1 MSTRLRTT
9 LVGGLGTLAIAV
21 LWVVVFVDGQDRGM
35 YFVWVPLVV
44 TTSVLVDYFVW
55 RRPERVNRLEAER
68 NRPRYFPELGDAP
81 TRPSP
86 PRRY

>member
-1 MSTRLRTT
+1 MGRPAPGPQREIGHPIHLAVAPDLRRWLLTT

-35 YFVWVPLVV
+35 YLV
-44 TTSVLVDYFVW
+44 
-55 RRPERVNRLEAER
+55 
-68 NRPRYFPELGDAP
+68 FPELGDQP